1 MLSNNKTA
9 YIKDILRRI
18 ANEEDVSLK
27 ERLYIKEIAND
38 DQKVSAWLT
47 KARRMQQDKSC
58 LDNNSIDKLIDD
70 LDLGTVDPHSN
81 NISTPE
87 ELGSWFSGAPSWVA
101 RS

>member
-27 ERLYIKEIAND
+27 ERLYIKEIADD

-47 KARRMQQDKSC
+47 KARRMQQDKNS
-58 LDNNSIDKLIDD
+58 LETNSIDKLIND
-70 LDLGTVDPHSN
+70 LDIGIVDPHSN

-87 ELGSWFSGAPSWVA
+87 ELGNWFSGAPSWVA